1 MRIEIWQEAMV
12 MYPEKILF
20 LPDKRI
26 LLIADLHFGKVT
38 HFRKSGIAVPMQAN
52 MKNASLLIDAI
63 DLLKPDRVIF
73 LGDLFHSTYNQ
84 EWETVAQITHHFS
97 ACSFELV
104 IGNHDILS
112 PEKYRQNLLKVS
124 HELAIG
130 AFILTHEPLK
140 EVPTGMYNIAGHI
153 HPGVRLKGGAG
164 QSLMLPCFYFR
175 NNQAIL
181 PAFGSFTGMA
191 KINPQKGESVFAIT
205 KDNVIDV
212 SSPALS

>member
-1 MRIEIWQEAMV
+1 MRIEILEVAMA

-20 LPDKRI
+20 LPDKKI
-26 LLIADLHFGKVT
+26 LLIADLHFGKIN

-73 LGDLFHSTYNQ
+73 LGDLFHSSYNQ

-112 PEKYRQNLLKVS
+112 LEKYGQNLLKVS
-124 HELAIG
+124 HEVAIG
-130 AFILTHEPLK
+130 SFILTHEPLQD
-140 EVPTGMYNIAGHI
+140 VPNGMYNIAGHI

-175 NNQAIL
+175 GNQAIL

-191 KINPQKGESVFAIT
+191 KINPQKGERVFAIT
-205 KDNVIDV
+205 KNNVIDV